1 MSAASRQPNLNTEH
15 AAGADSL
22 RPGPAARGRV
32 LLEALVGSWV
42 YLCGLT
48 SIVLVLLIFLFVF
61 REAFPLLREYSL
73 VAFLSGR
80 EWRPTDDPA
89 AFGLVPLL
97 LSSLLVTI
105 GAIAIS
111 VPLGISSAIFIGE
124 IAPRRLREIL
134 KIIVELLASVPSVVL
149 GFFGLTILGPILQ
162 NVLKMDTGTNML
174 AGSITLAFM
183 AIPTIA
189 TISEDA
195 LAGVSRE
202 TREGSLGLGATRWQ
216 TIRHVSVPA
225 AASGI
230 VAATMLGIGRAI
242 GETMVVLM
250 VTGNGVG
257 QNLSA
262 LMNGPQNPL
271 ATFRNTFGAYGELC
285 RTLTA
290 TIAAEMGEVAPG
302 DAHYHALFLLGVVL
316 FLLTFLINFAADLAL
331 RRSQKGSR

>member
-1 MSAASRQPNLNTEH
+1 MSVTTAGQPEPQR
-15 AAGADSL
+15 AAGTDSL
-22 RPGPAARGRV
+22 KPGRAARRRV
-32 LLEALVGSWV
+32 LFEGMISGWI
-42 YLCGLT
+42 YLCGIT
-48 SIVLVLLIFLFVF
+48 SVVLVLLIFLFVF
-61 REAFPLLREYSL
+61 REAFPLIRENSL
-73 VAFLSGR
+73 AAFLTGK
-80 EWRPTDDPA
+80 EWRPTDDPP
-89 AFGLVPLL
+89 AFGLLPLL
-97 LSSLLVTI
+97 LSSLLVTA

-111 VPLGISSAIFIGE
+111 VPLGISSAVFIAE
-124 IAPRRLREIL
+124 IAPRRLREVL
-134 KIIVELLASVPSVVL
+134 KTAVELLASVPSVVL
-149 GFFGLTILGPILQ
+149 GFFGLTVLGPILQ
-162 NVLKMDTGTNML
+162 NVLKMDIGTNML

-189 TISEDA
+189 TISEDS
-195 LAGVSRE
+195 LGSVPRE

-216 TIRHVSVPA
+216 TIQKVSVPA

-257 QNLSA
+257 QNLSS

-271 ATFRNTFGAYGELC
+271 VVFQNIFGAYGELC

-302 DAHYHALFLLGVVL
+302 DSHYHALFFLGVVL
-316 FLLTFLINFAADLAL
+316 FLITFLVNAAADFAL
-331 RRSQKGSR
+331 RRTQKGRH

>member
-1 MSAASRQPNLNTEH
+1 MSVAAPELPKLPRAVNR
-15 AAGADSL
+15 DSL
-22 RPGPAARGRV
+22 KPGRAARGRV
-32 LLEALVGSWV
+32 ILEKIIGGWI

-48 SIVLVLLIFLFVF
+48 SVVLVLLIFLFVF
-61 REAFPLLREYSL
+61 REAFPLLREYPL
-73 VAFLSGR
+73 TAFLLGK

-97 LSSLLVTI
+97 LSSLLVTA
-105 GAIAIS
+105 GAILIS
-111 VPLGISSAIFIGE
+111 VPLGISTAVFIGE
-124 IAPRRLREIL
+124 IAPRRLREVL
-134 KIIVELLASVPSVVL
+134 KITVELLASVPSVVL
-149 GFFGLTILGPILQ
+149 GFFGLMVLGPILQ
-162 NVLKMDTGTNML
+162 NVFKMDTGTNML

-195 LAGVSRE
+195 LSSVSRE

-216 TIRHVSVPA
+216 TICGVSLPA
-225 AASGI
+225 AAPGI
-230 VAATMLGIGRAI
+230 VAATMLGVGRAI

-257 QNLSA
+257 QNLSI
-262 LMNGPQNPL
+262 LMNGPRNPL
-271 ATFRNTFGAYGELC
+271 VVFQSTFASYGELC

-302 DAHYHALFLLGVVL
+302 DSHYHALFLLGVVL
-316 FLLTFLINFAADLAL
+316 FLITFLINFAADFAL
-331 RRSQKGSR
+331 RRTQQGRR

>member
-1 MSAASRQPNLNTEH
+1 MI
-15 AAGADSL
+15 G
-22 RPGPAARGRV
+22 G
-32 LLEALVGSWV
+32 WV
-42 YLCGLT
+42 YLCGIT

-61 REAFPLLREYSL
+61 REAFPLLREYAL
-73 VAFLSGR
+73 AAFLLGK

-89 AFGLVPLL
+89 AFGLLPLL
-97 LSSLLVTI
+97 LSSLLVTA

-111 VPLGISSAIFIGE
+111 VPLGISSAVFIGE
-124 IAPRRLREIL
+124 IAPRRLREVL
-134 KIIVELLASVPSVVL
+134 KITVELLASVPSVVL
-149 GFFGLTILGPILQ
+149 GFFGLTVLGPILQ
-162 NVLKMDTGTNML
+162 NVFKMDIGTNML

-183 AIPTIA
+183 AVPTIA

-195 LAGVSRE
+195 LASVSRE

-216 TIRHVSVPA
+216 TIQKVSVPA

-257 QNLSA
+257 QNLSS

-271 ATFRNTFGAYGELC
+271 IMFQNIFGAYGELC

-290 TIAAEMGEVAPG
+290 TIAAEMGEVTPG
-302 DAHYHALFLLGVVL
+302 DSHYHALFLLGVVL
-316 FLLTFLINFAADLAL
+316 FLITFFVNFAADMAL
-331 RRSQKGSR
+331 RRTQKGRQ

>member
-1 MSAASRQPNLNTEH
+1 MASATTEQFKT
-15 AAGADSL
+15 ARVARADSL
-22 RPGPAARGRV
+22 KPGRAARGRV
-32 LLEALVGSWV
+32 LVERLIGGWI
-42 YLCGLT
+42 YICGIT
-48 SIVLVLLIFLFVF
+48 SIILVLLIFLFVF

-73 VAFLSGR
+73 WSFLTGK

-89 AFGLVPLL
+89 VFGLVPLL

-105 GAIAIS
+105 GAIVIS
-111 VPLGISSAIFIGE
+111 VPLGISSAIFIAE

-134 KIIVELLASVPSVVL
+134 KILVELLASVPSVVL
-149 GFFGLTILGPILQ
+149 GFFGLTVLGPILQ

-195 LAGVSRE
+195 LSSVSRE
-202 TREGSLGLGATRWQ
+202 TREGSLGLGATQWQ
-216 TIRHVSVPA
+216 TIQKVSVPA

-230 VAATMLGIGRAI
+230 VAATMLGVGRAI

-257 QNLSA
+257 QNLSS
-262 LMNGPQNPL
+262 LMSGPKNPL
-271 ATFRNTFGAYGELC
+271 VVFQNTFGAYGELC

-302 DAHYHALFLLGVVL
+302 DSHYHALFLLGVVL
-316 FLLTFLINFAADLAL
+316 FVITFLINFAADFAL
-331 RRSQKGSR
+331 RRTQKASR